1 MQGRRLFVCLRRKFF
16 KIWGLLTPRLLRRS
30 KMFFFLNSL
39 VLFSGLVLAGQE
51 RPTFET
57 SRLTAAG
64 VVKSVYYADE
74 LLVKPREANIVSA
87 VAKAHE
93 LTRAAFS
100 SGDCDATGV
109 CYVPYRGDARAM
121 SAVVTALYSDK
132 ASFEWASL
140 SPVFKAQQ
148 VSGALTNDPAIQ
160 GQWNL
165 GSALPGGIGWK
176 PFSGPVPEKVYVVGL
191 DSGGCFDHP
200 DFNWSRNETK
210 LNYHAEVADKEPNA
224 VPYDDNGHGCS
235 TMSLV
240 AAKSNNGLGIAGIAD
255 FVRTGYFKVLNNKG
269 LGNTKTIV
277 SAILELAVRV
287 RDLPPG
293 SRVIALLGFGTSEY
307 VPPLEEAIQIARR
320 AGVIFVA
327 PAGNEGADLSRFP
340 RTPATTEGVFS
351 VAACDTQGALVRKS
365 YWASNYGGPVM
376 VCAPGVEVWTAVPKP
391 MESFFY
397 EFSDPQGYQRA
408 EGTSISAPHV
418 AGVIAYML
426 AENPEISEEEIRVR
440 LLNGRRDIPGT
451 NIWSRQ
457 YSPRDLYVSGA
468 TLFMPT
474 ALAKTSTAP
483 ARPVLEVTA
492 GHSSAKVRIDQ
503 RPFGVR
509 CFYGNIGD
517 QKVWEAIPYFGDGD
531 FVLRNKDGSPLPEK
545 ESIQLACRAVD
556 GAGRWSELS
565 SVANFTTRE
574 SVSEVLSP
582 SAFVPT
588 RGPLSDIVEEKNP
601 NSPQLWGFRTFPLL
615 AEPVWYAGTD
625 SFSYRVGDNDS
636 VLESADVVLPP
647 DTAVSVSV
655 RQFVQMIGTTL
666 QGSHYDLSELSVFW
680 TENGEQKEKVV
691 RQIMPNAR
699 QFGLETV
706 SFDLSELAGKTVRL
720 RFRLFTNGSSVG
732 AGWIVGGV
740 TVKTDR

>member
-1 MQGRRLFVCLRRKFF
+1 
-16 KIWGLLTPRLLRRS
+16 
-30 KMFFFLNSL
+30 MFFFLNSL
-39 VLFSGLVLAGQE
+39 VLFSSLAFAGQE
-51 RPTFET
+51 RPIFEV

-64 VVKSVYYADE
+64 VVKAQYYADE
-74 LLVKPREANIVSA
+74 IIVKPRPDAIVSA
-87 VAKAHE
+87 VTKAHE
-93 LTRAAFS
+93 LRAALS
-100 SGDCDATGV
+100 SESCDTTGM
-109 CYVPYRGDARAM
+109 CYLPYQGDARAM
-121 SAVVTALYSDK
+121 SAVVSALSQDR
-132 ASFEWASL
+132 SFEWASL

-148 VSGALTNDPAIQ
+148 VSAPLTNDPAIQ

-176 PFSGPVPEKVYVVGL
+176 SFSGPVPEKVYVVGF
-191 DSGGCFDHP
+191 DSGGCFTHE
-200 DFNWSRNETK
+200 DFDWSRNETK
-210 LNYHAEVADKEPNA
+210 LNYHAEVADKEPNT

-235 TMSLV
+235 TMSIV
-240 AAKSNNGLGIAGIAD
+240 AAKSNNGRGIAGIAD
-255 FVRTGYFKVLNNKG
+255 FVRTGYFKVLNNRG

-293 SRVIALLGFGTSEY
+293 SRVIALLGFGTSEF

-320 AGVIFVA
+320 AGIIFVA
-327 PAGNEGADLSRFP
+327 PAGNEGSDLSRFP

-351 VAACDTQGALVRKS
+351 VAACDTTGALVRKS
-365 YWASNYGGPVM
+365 YWASNYGGPTL
-376 VCAPGVEVWTAVPKP
+376 VCAPGVETWVAVPKP

-418 AGVIAYML
+418 AGVIAHLL
-426 AENPEISEEEIRVR
+426 AENLEISEEEIRIR

-457 YSPRDLYVSGA
+457 YSPRDLYVAGA

-474 ALAKTSTAP
+474 ALSKTSTAP
-483 ARPVLEVTA
+483 ARPVLEVAA
-492 GHSSAKVRIDQ
+492 GHSSARVQINQ
-503 RPFGVR
+503 QPFGIR

-517 QKVWEAIPYFGDGD
+517 QRTWEAIPFFGNGE
-531 FVLRNKDGSPLPEK
+531 FILRNKDGSPLGEK
-545 ESIQLACRAVD
+545 EAFQLACRAVD
-556 GAGRWSELS
+556 GAGRWSEIS
-565 SVANFTTRE
+565 PVVTFTTRE
-574 SVSEVLSP
+574 SVSEVLP
-582 SAFVPT
+582 SSTFVPT
-588 RGPLSDIVEEKNP
+588 RGPLADFIEEKNP
-601 NSPQLWGFRTFPLL
+601 NSPQLWGFKTFPLL

-636 VLESADVVLPP
+636 VLESGEIMLPH
-647 DTAVSVSV
+647 DTAVSVTV
-655 RQFVQMIGTTL
+655 KQFVQMIGTAL
-666 QGSHYDLSELSVFW
+666 QGSHYDLSELSVVW

-706 SFDLSELAGKTVRL
+706 SFDVSELAGKTVRL